1 MLVLRRGFSYL
12 RNNFLA
18 CVMSLVMI
26 SISLFMIVAQLT
38 YDASDNSLFNFTDAE
53 NGVNNLLGIWGAY
66 FAGAFLQAFGCC
78 FILPASLFFITAVKM
93 HLGRNAAYK
102 TKSAK
107 ALKSNTKN
115 NSQNIMMRLSL
126 TFFCIMPLSVLLTF
140 IPYDG
145 LEIKSAGGYLGIF
158 LKNEMQNYLQDDIII
173 FICAGA
179 FLSTVFYSVN
189 ITVFELIR
197 AVKIAF
203 KLVLIALL
211 YLFALA
217 QLTAQSI
224 KNLVAKFR
232 QEEGHNSDAFDTVE
246 ESAIHASKNQR
257 TTLEEVEANT
267 DRTTSSVISK
277 LKAVKEKVI
286 AETNKGSRSLNL
298 QPKFV
303 FDSEDF
309 NLPSTSLLSQLPAQ
323 SDNKL
328 SNSMLEQSSR
338 LLANVLSDF
347 GIKGEIINVSQGPVV
362 TLYELEPAAGTKS
375 SRVIGLSDDIARSMS
390 AISARIS
397 VIPGKNAIGIE
408 LPNVKRKIVY
418 LRELL
423 ESHEYVSNGYRLPLV
438 LGHNISGRPIIVD
451 LAKMP
456 HLLVAGTTGSGKSV
470 AINTMILS
478 LLFKHSPQQCKFI
491 MIDPKMLELSVYD
504 NIPHLLAPVVTEP
517 RKAVAA
523 LKWVVQEME
532 SRYRAMAN
540 IGVRNIKGYN
550 ETMHKAEQEGRTLTK
565 KIQTGFD
572 SETSQPIYETV
583 ELDTKQ
589 LPFIVVIV
597 DEMAD
602 LMLVAGKDIETSI
615 QRLAQMARA
624 AGIHLIMATQR
635 PSVDVI
641 TGVIKANFPTRISFQ
656 VTSKID
662 SRTILGEQGAEQLL
676 GMGDMLYMS
685 GGGKIERVHGPFVSD
700 SEVESI
706 VNYLKKQSVP
716 EYVNEVTKVD
726 SEEDSGA
733 GVGIST
739 NMSFTD
745 AYGNVEDTG
754 QAGDLYSQAVKI
766 VTESKRA
773 SISYVQR
780 ALRIGYNR
788 AANLIEQME
797 KDGIVSSPN
806 HQGKREVLE
815 EE

>member
-1 MLVLRRGFSYL
+1 ML
-12 RNNFLA
+12 
-18 CVMSLVMI
+18 I
-26 SISLFMIVAQLT
+26 AQLT
-38 YDASDNSLFNFTDAE
+38 YDAGDNSFFNFTDAE
-53 NGVNNLLGIWGAY
+53 NGINNLLGIWGAY
-66 FAGAFLQAFGCC
+66 FAGLFLQAFGYC
-78 FILPASLFFITAVKM
+78 FMLTVLFLFFTAIKL
-93 HLGRNAAYK
+93 HTSNSQAQTSKRN
-102 TKSAK
+102 S
-107 ALKSNTKN
+107 N
-115 NSQNIMMRLSL
+115 NSKKLRNLLLRISVM
-126 TFFCIMPLSVLLTF
+126 FFCVMPLSVLLTF
-140 IPYDG
+140 VPY
-145 LEIKSAGGYLGIF
+145 ESTAIQSAGGYLGVF
-158 LKNEMQNYLQDDIII
+158 LKNEMLNYVQEDIILFASTTLFLLTFLYSINVTLSEFYRANKFI
-173 FICAGA
+173 FKV
-179 FLSTVFYSVN
+179 L
-189 ITVFELIR
+189 LISCLYCFALTQLFFQSLR
-197 AVKIAF
+197 S
-203 KLVLIALL
+203 LIAKL
-211 YLFALA
+211 
-217 QLTAQSI
+217 
-224 KNLVAKFR
+224 K
-232 QEEGHNSDAFDTVE
+232 QEEVGGFE
-246 ESAIHASKNQR
+246 ENAISKKIEKKGVLQN
-257 TTLEEVEANT
+257 AIKG
-267 DRTTSSVISK
+267 DSTSSVISK
-277 LKAVKEKVI
+277 LREVKNRVVSDTTKHSKSI
-286 AETNKGSRSLNL
+286 NL

-303 FDSEDF
+303 FDREDF
-309 NLPSTSLLSQLPAQ
+309 NLPSTSLLNQLPAQ
-323 SDNKL
+323 SENKI

-375 SRVIGLSDDIARSMS
+375 SRVVGLADDIARSMS
-390 AISARIS
+390 AVSARIS

-423 ESHEYVSNGYRLPLV
+423 ESEEYVTNGYRLPLV
-438 LGHNISGRPIIVD
+438 LGHNISGKPIIVD

-504 NIPHLLAPVVTEP
+504 NIPHLIAPVVTEP
-517 RKAVAA
+517 RKAVSA

-532 SRYRAMAN
+532 SRYRSMAN

-550 ETMHKAEQEGRTLTK
+550 ETMYNAEREGRVLTRK
-565 KIQTGFD
+565 VQTGFD
-572 SETSQPIYETV
+572 PETSQPIYETI

-700 SEVESI
+700 SEVENI
-706 VNYLKKQSVP
+706 VSYLKKQSVP
-716 EYVNEVTKVD
+716 EYINEVTEID
-726 SEEDSGA
+726 SEEASTNSA
-733 GVGIST
+733 IASGVGVS
-739 NMSFTD
+739 NNVNFSEDLTD
-745 AYGNVEDTG
+745 AGGEE
-754 QAGDLYSQAVKI
+754 DLYEQAVK
-766 VTESKRA
+766 VVLESNRPTT
-773 SISYVQR
+773 SFVQR
-780 ALRIGYNR
+780 SLRIGYNK
-788 AANLIEQME
+788 AANLIERME
-797 KDGIVSSPN
+797 KEGVISAPN
-806 HQGKREVLE
+806 HQGKREVL
-815 EE
+815 